1 MAGRGDHQVPLLPHQ
16 PGAREEQAG
25 EHRARLLPRGQQ
37 TSHSV
42 SCNLHI
48 VGERISKVLT
58 FQAITAVLVRLV
70 CLILVT
76 YLTFDLFMARLT

>member
-37 TSHSV
+37 ASHSV
-42 SCNLHI
+42 SCVLHI
-48 VGERISKVLT
+48 RERISKVLT

>member
-37 TSHSV
+37 ANHSV
-42 SCNLHI
+42 SCNL
-48 VGERISKVLT
+48 RIENY
-58 FQAITAVLVRLV
+58 FQGLDFSSHYRSLGPPCVFNTGNL
-70 CLILVT
+70 
-76 YLTFDLFMARLT
+76 FDF